1 MAIESSAV
9 ELSRAAILRQ
19 VEAGIA
25 EGPFKAD
32 WDSLTSGYRVPDW
45 YVDGKFGIFIHWGPY
60 SVPAY
65 SNEWYPRQMYR
76 PGTSVYDH
84 HRRTYGPQR
93 EFGYKDFISQF
104 TGSAFDPA
112 EWAGLFR
119 RAGAQFVVPVA
130 EHHDGFAMYATD
142 LSRWNAARMGPGRDV
157 VKELSD
163 AVRAQSMI
171 PGASSHRAEHWWFFN
186 GGMKFDSDVR
196 DPEFADFYGPAQREE
211 IRPSEAFLEDWLART
226 VELVEHNDPQLVWF
240 DWWIEQDVFAP
251 WLARF
256 AAWYYNRGIAR
267 NRPVA
272 INYKFDAFPPGA
284 AVHDVER
291 GQSAG
296 IRPMLWQNDTS
307 VAVQSWGWVE
317 GQQYKDIRVILG
329 DLMDVVSKN
338 GALLLNV
345 GPKPD
350 GSFEPEERELL
361 CRIGDW
367 LAVNG
372 EAVYGTR
379 PFAVSGEGPTQ
390 VMDSF
395 LSDADRTD
403 FTADDIRFTTRA
415 DIVYATPLDWPRGR
429 LLLTSLAE
437 GSPHLQGP
445 IASVELIGDE
455 KPLPFERRTDGLSVT
470 LPKPTSGSVL
480 PVLRITPAVRIP
492 NARKYEL
499 RN

>member
-1 MAIESSAV
+1 MPNLPSTY
-9 ELSRAAILRQ
+9 Q
-19 VEAGIA
+19 
-25 EGPFKAD
+25 
-32 WDSLTSGYRVPDW
+32 SG
-45 YVDGKFGIFIHWGPY
+45 
-60 SVPAY
+60 
-65 SNEWYPRQMYR
+65 
-76 PGTSVYDH
+76 T
-84 HRRTYGPQR
+84 
-93 EFGYKDFISQF
+93 
-104 TGSAFDPA
+104 
-112 EWAGLFR
+112 
-119 RAGAQFVVPVA
+119 
-130 EHHDGFAMYATD
+130 
-142 LSRWNAARMGPGRDV
+142 
-157 VKELSD
+157 
-163 AVRAQSMI
+163 
-171 PGASSHRAEHWWFFN
+171 
-186 GGMKFDSDVR
+186 DVR
-196 DPEFADFYGPAQREE
+196 DPEFADLYGPAQRQE

-240 DWWIEQDVFAP
+240 DWWIEQDVFKP

-272 INYKFDAFPPGA
+272 INHKFDAFPSGS
-284 AVHDVER
+284 AVYDVER
-291 GQSAG
+291 GQNAA

-367 LAVNG
+367 LTVNG
-372 EAVYGTR
+372 EAIYGTR
-379 PFAVSGEGPTQ
+379 PFAVSGEGPTM

-395 LSDADRTD
+395 LSDADRAD
-403 FTADDIRFTTRA
+403 FTAADIRFTTRA
-415 DIVYATPLDWPRGR
+415 DIIYATALDWPRGR
-429 LLLTSLAE
+429 LLIRSLAE
-437 GSPHLQGP
+437 GSPHLPGP

-455 KPLPFERRTDGLSVT
+455 KPLAFERQTDGLSVT
-470 LPKPTSGSVL
+470 LPQPTSGSVL
-480 PVLRITPAVRIP
+480 PVLRITPAVRVP